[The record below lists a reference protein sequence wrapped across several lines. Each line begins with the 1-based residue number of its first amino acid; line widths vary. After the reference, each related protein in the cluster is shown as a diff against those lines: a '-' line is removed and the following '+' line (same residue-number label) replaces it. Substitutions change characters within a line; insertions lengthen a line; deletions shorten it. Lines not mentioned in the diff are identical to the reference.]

1 MSNQVEGV
9 EVVPYE
15 RNGRLNVSLREKRK
29 PSPLQE
35 CVGDAMRGKHYGN
48 REAVQ
53 AAFKEAREAC
63 RARISKDGGVY
74 HGTANAGSHQSVE
87 G

>member
-29 PSPLQE
+29 PGPLQQ
-35 CVGDAMRGKHYGN
+35 CVGDAMRGKHYGS
-48 REAVQ
+48 REATQ

-63 RARISKDGGVY
+63 RARITRDGGNNN
-74 HGTANAGSHQSVE
+74 GTANAGSNQSVE